1 MHSVSQITMRR
12 VAATMAL
19 LFAAVVPASRAHAQG
34 QVGAILGA
42 TFSTLRGIDGLSSRN
57 GLVGGLSIVLPTDGI
72 FAFQPEALWV
82 NKGAKASTGD
92 PEGLKLSYF
101 EIPLL
106 YRIKLSREPG
116 LRPHIYLGPYL
127 GIQIDCS
134 VRGTSTKCDD
144 IPGVNT
150 KTVDVGGMAGG
161 GVDYDVGPFVLSGG
175 ARYSFGVSSVAD
187 FELGSVKESAKN
199 GVFSLYA
206 GAAIRLG
213 GR

>member
-1 MHSVSQITMRR
+1 MGTV
-12 VAATMAL
+12 VALAAL
-19 LFAAVVPASRAHAQG
+19 AVPASIAHAQG

-42 TFSTLRGIDGLSSRN
+42 TFSTLRGISGLDSRV
-57 GLVGGLSIVLPTDGI
+57 GLVGGLSIVMPTDGP
-72 FAFQPEALWV
+72 FAFQPEALLV

-106 YRIKLSREPG
+106 VRLKVSRESP
-116 LRPHIYLGPYL
+116 LRPHLYAGPYL
-127 GIQIDCS
+127 GIKIDCS
-134 VRGTSTKCDD
+134 VKGTSSACNDL
-144 IPGVNT
+144 PGVST
-150 KTVDVGGMAGG
+150 KTVDIGGLVGG
-161 GVDYDVGPFVLSGG
+161 GVDYDVGPFVFTGG

-187 FELGSVKESAKN
+187 FEFDAAKESANN
-199 GVFSLYA
+199 GVFSLYV

>member
-1 MHSVSQITMRR
+1 MRR
-12 VAATMAL
+12 FVTTIAVLGAL
-19 LFAAVVPASRAHAQG
+19 AVPASHARAQG

-42 TFSTLRGIDGLSSRN
+42 TFSTLRGIDGLSNRT
-57 GLVGGLSIVLPTDGI
+57 GLVGGISIVLPNDGI

-106 YRIKLSREPG
+106 YRIKLSRELG

-127 GIQIDCS
+127 GFQIDCS
-134 VRGTSTKCDD
+134 VRGTSTSCND
-144 IPGVNT
+144 IPGVST

-161 GVDYDVGPFVLSGG
+161 GLDYDFGPLVLSGG

-187 FELGSVKESAKN
+187 FELGNVKESAKN
-199 GVFSLYA
+199 GVFSLYV
-206 GAAIRLG
+206 GTAIRLG

>member
-1 MHSVSQITMRR
+1 MRR
-12 VAATMAL
+12 FATTIAILLAL
-19 LFAAVVPASRAHAQG
+19 AVPASHARAQG

-57 GLVGGLSIVLPTDGI
+57 GLVGGLSIVLPNDGA

-106 YRIKLSREPG
+106 YRIKFSREPG
-116 LRPHIYLGPYL
+116 LRPHVYLGPYL
-127 GIQIDCS
+127 GFQIDCS
-134 VRGTSTKCDD
+134 VRGTSTSCDD
-144 IPGVNT
+144 IPGVST
-150 KTVDVGGMAGG
+150 KTVDIGALAGG
-161 GVDYDVGPFVLSGG
+161 GLDYDFGPLVLTGG

-187 FELGSVKESAKN
+187 FEFDSVKESAKN
-199 GVFSLYA
+199 GVFSLYV